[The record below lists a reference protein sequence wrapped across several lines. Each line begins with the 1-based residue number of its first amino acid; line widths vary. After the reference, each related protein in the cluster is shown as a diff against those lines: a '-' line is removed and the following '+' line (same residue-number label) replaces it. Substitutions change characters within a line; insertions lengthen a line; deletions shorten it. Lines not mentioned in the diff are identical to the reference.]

1 MLELQNGF
9 QEVGM
14 CTAVVDSRLCH
25 TGPLCGQAVEIE
37 LFAVRCNTIM
47 LKVHAGTSSKAWYVA
62 RGCCRLSVGTG
73 RCLSVGTGAGNANIT
88 FGNGNN
94 AARSRGMRCSGGT
107 PVVP

>member
-1 MLELQNGF
+1 
-9 QEVGM
+9 M
-14 CTAVVDSRLCH
+14 CAAVVDGRLCH
-25 TGPLCGQAVEIE
+25 TGPLCRQTVELE
-37 LFAVRCNTIM
+37 LFAERGNTVM

-73 RCLSVGTGAGNANIT
+73 RWLSAGTGAGNANVT
-88 FGNGNN
+88 FGNGSR